1 MEHGAAEPKG
11 LKTLDNPPDSSQDMV
26 FLKHVVFPLQ
36 PFDPALDEDVFQLD
50 CRLYLLQHL
59 HCTLCTGQLS
69 AVNSCVFIH
78 SPCVPNRV
86 SGHLVAVGVEMT
98 SEDRGDVTNQSS
110 IFQLGPHRGRPFT
123 INIMATT
130 TTHPS
135 AAEVGQC

>member
-98 SEDRGDVTNQSS
+98 SEDRVTSQTSPPYFNSVPTAVAHS
-110 IFQLGPHRGRPFT
+110 QLILWPPPQPILPLPR
-123 INIMATT
+123 
-130 TTHPS
+130 
-135 AAEVGQC
+135 

>member
-36 PFDPALDEDVFQLD
+36 PFDPALDEDVFQWD

-69 AVNSCVFIH
+69 AVNTSFH
-78 SPCVPNRV
+78 SFACVPNRV
-86 SGHLVAVGVEMT
+86 SGHLVAVVSKWWGWK
-98 SEDRGDVTNQSS
+98 
-110 IFQLGPHRGRPFT
+110 
-123 INIMATT
+123 
-130 TTHPS
+130 
-135 AAEVGQC
+135 